1 MSTYFA
7 PIQDMQFVLQ
17 ELAGL
22 EKISQL
28 PGYEEATPDLVDA
41 VLEEAARL
49 AGEILSPINK
59 TGDLQGTRIQDG
71 GVVVADGF
79 TEAYVQ
85 FREGGWP
92 GLQFS
97 PEYEGQGLPA
107 VLQMAVSEMCQSA
120 NLAFSLIPLL
130 TQGAIEALD
139 LHGDA
144 RLKQLYLPKMVSGE
158 WTGAM
163 DLTEPQ
169 AGSDLAAVR
178 TKAVPTDDC
187 YRISGQKIFITFGDH
202 EMTENIIHLVLART
216 PDAPEGVKGIS
227 LFVVPKYL
235 VNDDGSL
242 GERNDVHA
250 VSVEHKLGIHASPT
264 CVMSFGDQEG
274 AVGYLV
280 GEENQGLIYM
290 FTMMNNA
297 RMNVGLQGVAI
308 AERAYQQARDY
319 SKERVQ
325 GTTPGQDSR
334 VTIIK
339 HPDVRRMLLL
349 MRSQVEAGRALVYT
363 AMAHVDLAR
372 KSEDA
377 QVRAQHQTR
386 VELLTP
392 IVKGWCSE
400 MAQEVATLGVQIHGG
415 MGFIEESGAAQHYR
429 DARITTIYEGTTGI
443 QALDLIER
451 KLLRDK
457 GAGMRSLLDEIR
469 QLQTELEGADEDL
482 AVIRVAL
489 REARNAA
496 DEALQW
502 ILKNGKSDPNTPGAV
517 AVSYLMLMGTA
528 CGMWQMAKAAL
539 AATRK
544 LSTGEGDSGF
554 YRTKLLMARFYA
566 EQVSPRAHSHL
577 RVLKAG
583 ESTMMRISEEQF

>member
-7 PIQDMQFVLQ
+7 PVQDMQFVLQ

-22 EKISQL
+22 EKISRL
-28 PGYEEATPDLVDA
+28 PGYEEATPDLVNA

-49 AGEILSPINK
+49 AGEVLSPINK
-59 TGDLQGTRIQDG
+59 TGDLEGTRIEG
-71 GVVVADGF
+71 GRVVVADGF
-79 TEAYVQ
+79 TEAYIQ

-92 GLQFS
+92 GLQFN
-97 PEYEGQGLPA
+97 PEYEGQGLPV

-130 TQGAIEALD
+130 TQGAIEALE

-158 WTGAM
+158 WTGTM

-178 TKAVPTDDC
+178 TKAVPADAC
-187 YRISGQKIFITFGDH
+187 HRISGQKIFITFGDH
-202 EMTENIIHLVLART
+202 EMTENIVHLVLART

-325 GTTPGQDSR
+325 GTAPDHDGC

-339 HPDVRRMLLL
+339 HADVRRMLLL
-349 MRSQVEAGRALVYT
+349 MRSQVEAGRALAYT
-363 AMAHVDLAR
+363 AMAYVDQAR

-377 QVRAQHQTR
+377 QARAQHQTW

-400 MAQEVATLGVQIHGG
+400 MAQEVVTLGVQIHGG
-415 MGFIEESGAAQHYR
+415 TGFVEETGAAQHFR

-443 QALDLIER
+443 QALDLIGR

-457 GAGMRSLLDEIR
+457 SAGMRSLLDEIG
-469 QLQTELEGADEDL
+469 QLQTELDGADEDL
-482 AVIRVAL
+482 TVVRVAL
-489 REARNAA
+489 QEAGDAA

-502 ILKNGKSDPNTPGAV
+502 ILENGKADPNTPGAV
-517 AVSYLMLMGTA
+517 AVSYLMLMGIA

-544 LSTGEGDSGF
+544 LGTGEGDLEF
-554 YRTKLLMARFYA
+554 YRTKLLVARFYA
-566 EQVSPRAHSHL
+566 EQVSPRVHSHL

-583 ESTMMRISEEQF
+583 KSTMMRISEEQF

>member
-7 PIQDMQFVLQ
+7 PVQDMQFVLQ

-22 EKISQL
+22 EEISRLQ
-28 PGYEEATPDLVDA
+28 GYEEATPDLVDA

-49 AGEILSPINK
+49 AGEVLSPINK
-59 TGDLQGTRIQDG
+59 TGDLQGTRVEDG
-71 GVVVADGF
+71 RVIVADGF
-79 TEAYVQ
+79 AAAYAQ
-85 FREGGWP
+85 FTEGGWP

-97 PEYEGQGLPA
+97 QEYEGQGLPA

-120 NLAFSLIPLL
+120 NLAFSLVPLL
-130 TQGAIEALD
+130 TQGAIEALE

-144 RLKQLYLPKMVSGE
+144 RLKQVYLPKMVSGE
-158 WTGAM
+158 WTGTM

-178 TKAVPTDDC
+178 TKAVPAEGC
-187 YRISGQKIFITFGDH
+187 YRITGQKIFITFGDH
-202 EMTENIIHLVLART
+202 EMTENVIHLVLART
-216 PDAPEGVKGIS
+216 PNAPEGVKGIS

-235 VNDDGSL
+235 VNDDGFR
-242 GERNDVHA
+242 GKRNHVRA
-250 VSVEHKLGIHASPT
+250 LSVEHKLGVHASPT
-264 CVMSFGDQEG
+264 CVMSFGDEEG

-280 GEENQGLIYM
+280 GEENQGLMYM

-319 SKERVQ
+319 ARERVQ
-325 GTTPGQDSR
+325 GNAPGHDGR

-349 MRSQVEAGRALVYT
+349 MRSQVEAGRALAYT
-363 AMAHVDLAR
+363 AMACADLAR

-377 QVRAQHQTR
+377 QVRAQYQTR

-415 MGFIEESGAAQHYR
+415 MGYVEETGAAQHYR

-443 QALDLIER
+443 QALDLIGR

-457 GAGMRSLLDEIR
+457 GAGVRSLLDEIG
-469 QLQTELEGADEDL
+469 QLQAGLEGADEDL
-482 AVIRVAL
+482 TVIRDAL
-489 REARNAA
+489 KEASDAA
-496 DEALQW
+496 NEAVQW
-502 ILKNGKSDPNTPGAV
+502 ILENGTSDPNTPGAV
-517 AVSYLMLMGTA
+517 AVSYLMLMGTV
-528 CGMWQMAKAAL
+528 CGMWQMARAAL
-539 AATRK
+539 VATRK
-544 LSTGEGDSGF
+544 LRAGEGDAGF

-566 EQVSPRAHSHL
+566 EQVSPRAQSYKQA
-577 RVLKAG
+577 LKAG
-583 ESTMMRISEEQF
+583 ESTLMRLSEEQF